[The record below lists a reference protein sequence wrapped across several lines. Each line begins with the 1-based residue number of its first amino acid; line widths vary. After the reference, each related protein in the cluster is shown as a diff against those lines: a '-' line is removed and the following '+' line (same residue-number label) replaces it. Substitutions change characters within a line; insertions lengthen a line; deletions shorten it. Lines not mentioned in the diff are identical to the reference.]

1 MRVPHDPARD
11 PFAGVCPVHG
21 DCWEGLASGE
31 AIGRRWGVEASALPG
46 DHEAWALEA
55 EYLALGILAIV
66 YVASPH
72 RVVLGG
78 GVMQQPS
85 LLAAVRGRLRELNAG
100 YLDTPMLDER
110 IDEYIVAPVLG
121 DRAGVLGAIALAAR
135 L

>member
-1 MRVPHDPARD
+1 
-11 PFAGVCPVHG
+11 VCPAHG

-31 AIGRRWGVEASALPG
+31 AIAQRWRVKPAELPH
-46 DHEAWALEA
+46 DHEAWELEA

-66 YVASPH
+66 FVASPH
-72 RVVLGG
+72 RVIVGG